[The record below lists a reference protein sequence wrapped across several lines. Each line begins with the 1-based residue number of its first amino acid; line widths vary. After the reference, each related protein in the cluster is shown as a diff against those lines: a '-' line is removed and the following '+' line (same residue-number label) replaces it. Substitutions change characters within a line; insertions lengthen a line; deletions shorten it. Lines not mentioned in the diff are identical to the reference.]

1 MRVQYDTPI
10 QDVTPTL
17 SNEGKGET
25 VYFSI
30 LIINPCFHLPLLSAT
45 TIITQTRS
53 SNPSILP
60 SRTAPKKRNRNHV
73 YTKPLLHRNN
83 ARRNHHRRHRKARP
97 TVIQHR
103 TTRIPAAIST
113 RTGSTA
119 ANRKHGLATAS
130 KGIERRKNNWMIGS
144 YALDMGCGVWS
155 LLVYMGDAPYGS
167 LSSVLFRYLKVYGG

>member
-30 LIINPCFHLPLLSAT
+30 LITNPCFHLPLLSTT

-60 SRTAPKKRNRNHV
+60 SRTAPQKRNRNHE
-73 YTKPLLHRNN
+73 YTKPLFPRNN
-83 ARRNHHRRHRKARP
+83 ARRNHHRRHRK
-97 TVIQHR
+97 
-103 TTRIPAAIST
+103 
-113 RTGSTA
+113 
-119 ANRKHGLATAS
+119 
-130 KGIERRKNNWMIGS
+130 
-144 YALDMGCGVWS
+144 LDQ
-155 LLVYMGDAPYGS
+155 
-167 LSSVLFRYLKVYGG
+167 LSSNIARRASQQQYLQERNLRLQTENIDLQRRVKALREERITGCLGPMLWIWAVGYGVYSFVWGMHRMGHCHQSCFGI